1 MVVQNRRE
9 EGGTTMSTAECLREL
24 YRRRNIELAVFSEL
38 TDPVLIDASV
48 YRIKAIDEQ
57 ISAARAALKVA

>member
-1 MVVQNRRE
+1 
-9 EGGTTMSTAECLREL
+9 MSTAERLREL

-57 ISAARAALKVA
+57 ISAARAALRKAS